1 MSKKQNEMLH
11 LLLNK
16 AYNKKSEVINNI
28 KNQETSQQAKLV
40 TSGALS
46 LGDDIEKALAAESLL
61 KDMYRYNDVN
71 LVTKLLDYPQHVVTC
86 LLTIAKDYSGWAPDE
101 PDNEGNEKKY
111 YEYIAA
117 LQETN
122 MFVTDEYTSSNV
134 NYEANNYQQLLEKIT
149 DFYSYTS
156 QKEYQEI
163 YSSLKKL
170 IKNSLAKVNEDNTT
184 ILFTHTIL
192 SSRKNIVKLQLYS
205 SKVTFSFD
213 IETEKNKPDEEYNFE
228 IDLSRLT
235 LHFMDFN
242 LSSDDIKS
250 LFQVDF
256 TLLSDWL
263 KQNNTKVEN
272 NNYLLCFN

>member
-28 KNQETSQQAKLV
+28 KNQDTSQQAKLV
-40 TSGALS
+40 TSGALT

-71 LVTKLLDYPQHVVTC
+71 LATKLLDYPQHVVTC
-86 LLTIAKDYSGWAPDE
+86 LLTIAKDYSGWAPDK

-122 MFVTDEYTSSNV
+122 MFVTDEYASSKV

-149 DFYSYTS
+149 SFYSYTS

-170 IKNSLAKVNEDNTT
+170 IKSSLAKVNEDNTT

-213 IETEKNKPDEEYNFE
+213 KETGKNKPDEEYNFE

-235 LHFMDFN
+235 LNFMDFN

-250 LFQVDF
+250 LIQVEF
-256 TLLSDWL
+256 MLLFKL
-263 KQNNTKVEN
+263 VNAK
-272 NNYLLCFN
+272 LFNKN

>member
-28 KNQETSQQAKLV
+28 KNQDTSQQAKLV
-40 TSGALS
+40 TSGALT

-71 LVTKLLDYPQHVVTC
+71 LATKLLDYPQHVVTC

-122 MFVTDEYTSSNV
+122 MFVTDEYASSKV

-156 QKEYQEI
+156 QKEYQKI

-170 IKNSLAKVNEDNTT
+170 IKSSLDKVNEDNTT

-213 IETEKNKPDEEYNFE
+213 KETGKNKPDEEYNFE

-250 LFQVDF
+250 LIQVEF

>member
-1 MSKKQNEMLH
+1 MKKILW
-11 LLLNK
+11 
-16 AYNKKSEVINNI
+16 I
-28 KNQETSQQAKLV
+28 
-40 TSGALS
+40 
-46 LGDDIEKALAAESLL
+46 
-61 KDMYRYNDVN
+61 
-71 LVTKLLDYPQHVVTC
+71 
-86 LLTIAKDYSGWAPDE
+86 YS
-101 PDNEGNEKKY
+101 
-111 YEYIAA
+111 A

-122 MFVTDEYTSSNV
+122 MFVTDEYANSKV

-149 DFYSYTS
+149 SFYLYTY

-192 SSRKNIVKLQLYS
+192 ISRKNIVKLQLYS

-213 IETEKNKPDEEYNFE
+213 KETEKNKPDEEYNFE

-250 LFQVDF
+250 LIQVEF